1 MKHELNTGM
10 EKTINRREQ
19 RLATIE
25 RREHRGRVNREPH
38 EPRETI
44 SARQRAEV
52 GTVRRPCLVK
62 AGGVG
67 KRRSGRRAFTVLS
80 GWEVEKARNFYRL
93 ATAFSHLWAGSTRL
107 FPPFST
113 QVVDFPHI
121 CMVRL
126 FWGCPEMSATD
137 ETQKIHRWGQEVE
150 REGTGRRVNHGWG
163 NDGHRFDGEM
173 I

>member
-1 MKHELNTGM
+1 M

-52 GTVRRPCLVK
+52 GAVRRPCLVK
-62 AGGVG
+62 AGRGG
-67 KRRSGRRAFTVLS
+67 KRWSGRWAISTLS
-80 GWEVEKARNFYRL
+80 GQKAGKWCSFSHL
-93 ATAFSHLWAGSTRL
+93 ETAFSHL

-121 CMVRL
+121 CTVRL
-126 FWGCPEMSATD
+126 FWGSPEMLATD
-137 ETQKIHRWGQEVE
+137 ETQTKSEPKAEMRG
-150 REGTGRRVNHGWG
+150 EGSGRKTQVAS
-163 NDGHRFDGEM
+163 
-173 I
+173 